1 MKTLKEIREGFFNEG
16 FFNNVGSMSPSLWL
30 SKLKYAKPFTYNKYL
45 GEQWAK
51 EYLYKIDGS
60 KLILMHDN
68 DKYVFDFAKSLLWMN
83 FVKFCDPADEY
94 IFTFS
99 PAHGQIHFTLH
110 SKKRWETGPAVY
122 IDFNKDM
129 STYQMRI
136 KNTKELGID
145 EKLYKSKGYTT
156 EGYIFNRELIKYF
169 IG

>member
-1 MKTLKEIREGFFNEG
+1 MKTLKEIREGFFSNI
-16 FFNNVGSMSPSLWL
+16 GSAGPSIWL
-30 SKLKYAKPFTYNKYL
+30 SKLKYMKPDNTFW
-45 GEQWAK
+45 GDQWAK
-51 EYLYKIDGS
+51 EYRYKIAGS

-68 DKYVFDFAKSLLWMN
+68 DKYVFDFAKGLLWMN

-94 IFTFS
+94 IFTFA